1 MKLKLLIFT
10 FTAILSILFA
20 NISCKSIE
28 DPGIGNIIPLEPDY
42 LGEHFT
48 NETPTIPAKI
58 LYNYYNSGK
67 YKNKPEQQRVTL
79 YVISDKDETAL
90 RIVNIR
96 RVIESPILDIYVDL
110 SDYRGVVQKSVN
122 FGINNWIKL
131 LNSFYDNYQKMTN
144 IYGNHYKGFN
154 GGKIDI
160 LFVDLRN
167 DGQSILSGYFA
178 PGDIDGAKYGN
189 NRQILYINSYHLDPD
204 KIDEMMDTIFHEFQH
219 LINYSRVKLNISQK
233 GMKDWL
239 NEALSESTYYIT
251 RGNKPNRNRFEGYSR
266 SASIREGKS
275 FYNWIYNSTDSYV
288 TASMFMY
295 WLYLHGGGNKIIKDI
310 AHSDRDI
317 EDYYKVVKAVK
328 NNFPF
333 YYQLQVQDWGS
344 ILTSW
349 YSANFSQSSSGLE
362 SYLGNYTFY
371 PQIITGNYKINLSP
385 GEGIYISPYLSAR
398 YTGNNIIEKS
408 LTNRNN
414 RRATLILNKNSSLIP
429 LTRDEVYLSYKNR
442 GRSVEQFEILDTK
455 PYLDPDIWID
465 MLVTNISDNININKD

>member
-1 MKLKLLIFT
+1 MKLKLSIFT
-10 FTAILSILFA
+10 FTAILSVFYLQIV
-20 NISCKSIE
+20 SCKDIVNQPIDNIE
-28 DPGIGNIIPLEPDY
+28 PLEPDY

-67 YKNKPEQQRVTL
+67 YKNKPEQERVTL
-79 YVISDKDETAL
+79 YVRSDKYEDYL
-90 RIVNIR
+90 RRVNIR

-110 SDYRGVVQKSVN
+110 SDHREVVQKSVD

-160 LFVDLRN
+160 LFVDLEP
-167 DGQSILSGYFA
+167 GIGGYFTRY
-178 PGDIDGAKYGN
+178 DIDGTRNK
-189 NRQILYINSYHLDPD
+189 RQILYITSRYLVEKDFD
-204 KIDEMMDTIFHEFQH
+204 DMMHTIFHEFQH

-233 GMKDWL
+233 KMQNWL

-251 RGNKPNRNRFEGYSR
+251 RGNIPNSNRFGGYHR
-266 SASIREGKS
+266 SHSIKKGKS
-275 FYNWIYNSTDSYV
+275 FYTWIKESSDSYV
-288 TASMFMY
+288 TSSMFMY

-328 NNFPF
+328 NNFTF
-333 YYQLQVQDWGS
+333 YYQLQVRDWEN
-344 ILTSW
+344 ILVSW
-349 YSANFSQSSSGLE
+349 YSANFSKSSSGLE
-362 SYLGNYTFY
+362 SYLGNYTFN
-371 PQIITGNYKINLSP
+371 PQIITIDGEEKLAP
-385 GEGIYISPYLSAR
+385 GEGIYISEYLKAK
-398 YTGNNIIEKS
+398 YIGNNIIEKV
-408 LTNRNN
+408 LTNGSRKV
-414 RRATLILNKNSSLIP
+414 TLILNKSSSIIAN
-429 LTRDEVYLSYKNR
+429 RDKVILYYKN
-442 GRSVEQFEILDTK
+442 GRKSSRQSKIFNTK

-465 MLVTNISDNININKD
+465 YQDDTNSNITIEKD